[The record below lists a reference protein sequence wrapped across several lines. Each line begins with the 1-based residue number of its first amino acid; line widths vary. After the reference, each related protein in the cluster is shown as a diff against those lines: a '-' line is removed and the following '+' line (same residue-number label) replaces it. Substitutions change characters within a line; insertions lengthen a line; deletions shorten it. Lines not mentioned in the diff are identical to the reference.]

1 LVFLSGKGTTIMV
14 DNSENKRRES
24 ADIIPLAIR
33 RLEKLRMGPPPRQLF
48 DEPLGCSGTRRLFA
62 LYWLR
67 AVRAPILHEGLL
79 ETVGDPEP
87 YRIWR
92 YHPRV
97 IPHLAGFNLG
107 DTADRADHWL
117 LVDCM
122 LRLLYV
128 GKSADVLAVLDY
140 QKRGIIEPLPGAAPG
155 RNLGAPMQLMGKNLS
170 GSQRKLAKLL
180 VPNVAVLHALEAWID
195 QNVVAT

>member
-1 LVFLSGKGTTIMV
+1 ME
-14 DNSENKRRES
+14 DNSENNRRES

-33 RLEKLRMGPPPRQLF
+33 RLEKLRMAPPPRQLF

-67 AVRAPILHEGLL
+67 AVRAPILHEGFL

-107 DTADRADHWL
+107 DTVEIANHWL
-117 LVDCM
+117 LVDCL

-128 GKSADVLAVLDY
+128 GKSSDVQALLDY
-140 QKRGIIEPLPGAAPG
+140 QKRGIIGPLPGSAPG
-155 RNLGAPMQLMGKNLS
+155 RNIGAPMQLMGKKMR
-170 GSQRKLAKLL
+170 GSQRKLGKLL
-180 VPNVAVLHALEAWID
+180 VPNVSVLHALESWID